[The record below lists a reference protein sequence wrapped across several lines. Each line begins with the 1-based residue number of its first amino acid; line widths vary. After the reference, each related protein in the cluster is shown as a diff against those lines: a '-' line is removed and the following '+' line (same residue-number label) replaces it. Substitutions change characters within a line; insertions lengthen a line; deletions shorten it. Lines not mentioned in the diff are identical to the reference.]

1 MDDRDQPD
9 TNVVNLRRKHDPDS
23 GQREELAST
32 IFADEDEIGTFSRGN
47 LVPPRASGPRTNGR
61 STAPADPFFDRY
73 RQGPSNG
80 TASDDNAAVD
90 EDSTAEYFDR
100 MNARTPAEMA
110 ASGTASAAPNAMP
123 GSASSQP
130 SFPRRPVADTGAASD
145 RHAPAAHSAEVR
157 QGAPA
162 PSHSASAPCSPSLS
176 EYSQRRA
183 RAPHR
188 PARAAERRTRRRS
201 TGSVLPC
208 SHRSTA
214 RSPHVTQVLDRAI
227 HHARPVRPHRA
238 RHKRP
243 AAPTHGGTAAVAARY
258 TPPPTGGGSPASPT
272 TPRYQSSSG
281 ATSTSSQPVAS
292 SGSEAS
298 SAAASSAGSSGSSA
312 SRPSSQPA
320 FGANGFLGPGHSPS
334 S

>member
-110 ASGTASAAPNAMP
+110 ASGTASAAPSAMP
-123 GSASSQP
+123 GSAQLPAELPKTASRGRG
-130 SFPRRPVADTGAASD
+130 RRIRSTRASRTLRRGAT
-145 RHAPAAHSAEVR
+145 
-157 QGAPA
+157 
-162 PSHSASAPCSPSLS
+162 
-176 EYSQRRA
+176 
-183 RAPHR
+183 
-188 PARAAERRTRRRS
+188 RRTRALALSFGAVLALAVGILTETR
-201 TGSVLPC
+201 TGSTPPRP
-208 SHRSTA
+208 SSGA
-214 RSPHVTQVLDRAI
+214 SDAASLDRLGPPLLASVHSPFAARHAGPRPRI

-272 TPRYQSSSG
+272 TPSYQSSSG